1 MAELSQRKKERNLDD
16 LIDFMEKKPNNFG
29 ELIQSAADSKPRRS
43 FAPLIPKNETSIKNF
58 TFSQKL
64 KVVPRMARVMKGMW
78 KGKRY
83 YSKKVV
89 SKQTEAPMELF
100 EEIKQLAQRLGAV
113 DVKFVK
119 DLPSKQVFKGKSIPH
134 QNAVVFT
141 VEMDNEKIQT
151 APSFECFAE
160 VAKGY
165 GDLAV
170 ISNEVCEFIRQK
182 GYSAYPSTAMGG
194 QMDYV
199 AIGEL
204 AGLGAIGYHGLLI
217 TPDAGARVRISTI
230 YTNIDTFPV
239 ETENPHLWVREFCSY
254 CRKCV
259 RSCPVQ
265 AINNEPQVNEN
276 GDITCID
283 YKTCIKYFLANYGCA
298 NCIKVCPFSTAGY
311 HKIQKGY
318 LKKKSVNERTDY

>member
-1 MAELSQRKKERNLDD
+1 MTELSQEKKERVLLDD
-16 LIDFMEKKPNNFG
+16 LIDFMEKKPKNFG
-29 ELIQSAADSKPRRS
+29 ELIHSADDSKPRRS
-43 FAPLIPKNETSIKNF
+43 FAPLIPKNETSINNF
-58 TFSQKL
+58 TFSQKM
-64 KVVPRMARVMKGMW
+64 KVMPRMARVMKGMYQ
-78 KGKRY
+78 GKRY
-83 YSKKVV
+83 YSKRVT
-89 SKQTEAPMELF
+89 SKQTEAPIEFF
-100 EEIKQLAQRLGAV
+100 EEIKQLAKSLGAL

-119 DLPSKQVFKGKSIPH
+119 DLPSKQIFKGKSIPH
-134 QNAVVFT
+134 KNAIVFT
-141 VEMDNEKIQT
+141 VEMENEKIQT

-170 ISNEVCEFIRQK
+170 ISNKVCEFIRKK
-182 GYSAYPSTAMGG
+182 GFSAYPSTAMGG

-239 ETENPHLWVREFCSY
+239 EKENPHLWIRDFCSY

-276 GDITCID
+276 GDMTCID
-283 YKTCIKYFLANYGCA
+283 YKTCIKYFSANYGCA
-298 NCIKVCPFSTAGY
+298 KCIKVCPFSTAGY
-311 HKIQKGY
+311 HKIQKGF
-318 LKKKSVNERTDY
+318 LKKKSVKKGN